1 MKRVTPFRYLR
12 SIYIHPK
19 SMRRLLLLI
28 CCSLWLSTLAQSPK
42 KKPIQVAPVISKPL
56 PSATKPIQQA
66 SSEKEKPSNREGEKM
81 TSSDILPYPIYQKR
95 MANGLNV
102 VTVPYPSPGV
112 AAFYIIVRV
121 GSRDEIEI
129 GKSGFAH
136 FFEHMMF
143 RGTKRFPKEAYSA
156 ALKSTGASANAN
168 TSLDRTVYHMT
179 ADASKLD
186 LLFDL
191 EADRFMNLDY
201 SEQDFRTE
209 AGAVK
214 GEYTKNSSN
223 PYTKLNEL
231 IQNAAFDQHTYKHTT
246 MGFLKDIIDMPNQ
259 FAYSRNFFSRF
270 YRPEYTTILVV
281 GDVKP
286 GAVEGLANKYFG
298 RWEMGNYKSPVPQEP
313 AQSGVRFAH
322 MKKPGFPPYLSL
334 NYRGPAYSDNS
345 KDLAALNILGAVLF
359 SENSTLYED
368 LVMKDQTVRS
378 LDAGIY
384 PTRDPFLFSVEA
396 SLVADSSMILI
407 QNRLLEALGQAKV
420 KALESKK
427 IDQARENI
435 RNSFAMSIDNPT
447 SIAEALSSAI
457 WLTGDPESLNRQYRQ
472 YEQITADDIQR
483 VANQYCTE
491 DRLTIGTISSA
502 ENSPFKKP

>member
-1 MKRVTPFRYLR
+1 
-12 SIYIHPK
+12 
-19 SMRRLLLLI
+19 MRRLLLLL
-28 CCSLWLSTLAQSPK
+28 CCGLWLTAPAQAPK
-42 KKPIQVAPVISKPL
+42 KKPVSAPVAVPPAKPSTTKAVGAVAPENGKGNIREAE
-56 PSATKPIQQA
+56 SAV
-66 SSEKEKPSNREGEKM
+66 SGN
-81 TSSDILPYPIYQKR
+81 ILPYPIYQKR

-112 AAFYIIVRV
+112 AAFYIVVRV
-121 GSRDEIEI
+121 GSRDEIEP

-143 RGTKRFPKEAYSA
+143 RGTKRFSKEAYSA

-246 MGFLKDIIDMPNQ
+246 MGFLNDIVDMPNQ
-259 FAYSRNFFSRF
+259 FAYSRQFFSRF

-286 GAVEGLANKYFG
+286 ANIEGLAAKYFG
-298 RWEMGNYKSPVPQEP
+298 QWQRGTYQSPVPQEP
-313 AQSGVRFAH
+313 PQSGIRMAH
-322 MKKPGFPPYLSL
+322 LQKPGFPPYLSL

-345 KDLAALNILGAVLF
+345 KDIAALNILGAVLF
-359 SENSTLYED
+359 SETSSLYEE
-368 LVMKDQTVRS
+368 LVMKNQSLRS

-396 SLVADSSMILI
+396 SLVDESSIAEI
-407 QNRLLEALGQAKV
+407 KGRLLEALEMAKNQP
-420 KALESKK
+420 LQEKK
-427 IDQARENI
+427 IEMARENI
-435 RNSFAMSIDNPT
+435 RNSFAMGIDNPT

-472 YEQITADDIQR
+472 YDQVTAADIQR
-483 VANQYCTE
+483 VAQQYCTE
-491 DRLTIGTISSA
+491 SRLTIGTISSS
-502 ENSPFKKP
+502 EKPPFQ